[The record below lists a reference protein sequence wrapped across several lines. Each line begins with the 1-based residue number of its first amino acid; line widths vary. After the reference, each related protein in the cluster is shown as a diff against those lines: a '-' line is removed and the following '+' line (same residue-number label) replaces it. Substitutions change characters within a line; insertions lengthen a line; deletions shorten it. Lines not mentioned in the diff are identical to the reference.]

1 MTAKLNWGILTTGW
15 IARKFATDLRQSRT
29 GRLAA
34 VGARRLADAERFAAD
49 FGGARAHGSYEALL
63 ADPEVQ
69 AVYIGTP
76 HPLHKEWALKA
87 IAAGKHVLCEKPLTL
102 NLADTQSVIDAARAR
117 GVLLMEAYMYRCHP
131 QTLKLVELVRSG
143 AIGELRL
150 IRASFNVL
158 RDFDPEHRIFKRAL
172 GGGAILDL
180 GCYPVSFSRLIAG
193 AAASA
198 GASAAPTLPFAQPVE
213 FHATGRRHPLTQTDD
228 YAAAAVKYPGDIIAE
243 LSCGLTVV
251 HDISARIYGSKG
263 WLDVPTPFFPGLD
276 GKTDRFFLH
285 RPGTSAPEEFTF
297 PSSVGLYAHEA
308 DAVAEAIA
316 HGAREVPQMTWAD
329 TIGNTAVLD
338 AWLAAVGVNYDGI

>member
-15 IARKFATDLRQSRT
+15 IARKFVTDLLKSRA

-34 VGARRLADAERFAAD
+34 VGARKLADAEKFAAD
-49 FGGARAHGSYEALL
+49 FGGARAHGSYAALL
-63 ADPEVQ
+63 ADPGVQ

-102 NLADTQSVIDAARAR
+102 SLADTQEIIDAAREK

-131 QTLKLVELVRSG
+131 QTAKLAGLVRDG

-150 IRASFNVL
+150 IRATFNVF

-193 AAASA
+193 AAQGRA
-198 GASAAPTLPFAQPVE
+198 FAQPVE
-213 FHATGRRHPLTQTDD
+213 FHATGRLHPLTQTDD
-228 YAAAAVKYPGDIIAE
+228 YAAAVVKYPGGVIAE
-243 LSCGLTVV
+243 ISCGSTVM
-251 HDISARIYGSKG
+251 HDIQARIYGSKG
-263 WLDVPTPFFPGLD
+263 WIDVPTPFFPGLD
-276 GKTDRFFLH
+276 GRTDRFFLH
-285 RPGTSAPEEFTF
+285 RHGATAPEEFSF
-297 PSSVGLYAHEA
+297 ESPAGLYACEA
-308 DAVAEAIA
+308 DAVAEAIVR
-316 HGAREVPQMTWAD
+316 GDREVPQMTWAD
-329 TIGNTAVLD
+329 TIGNTEVLD
-338 AWLAAVGVNYDGI
+338 AWVAAAGVNYDGV